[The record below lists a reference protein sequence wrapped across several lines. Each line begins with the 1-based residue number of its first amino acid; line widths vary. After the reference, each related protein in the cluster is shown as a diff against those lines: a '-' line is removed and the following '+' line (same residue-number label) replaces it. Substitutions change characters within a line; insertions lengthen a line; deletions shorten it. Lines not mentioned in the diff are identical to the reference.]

1 MTPQRKRGRPLGSGK
16 AGDDMLLASV
26 ADILLAEPH
35 LKCAA
40 AIKRAVP
47 AFDDTIIRRLR
58 DKFNARREP
67 LLAEADARRTAQR
80 NSERDTHAQQ
90 LPDHQAERSRR
101 LAALSASPRGY
112 AALLSEKLMEVS
124 AAARL
129 KALYESQTLPAL
141 REHYLTPNQLILAQ
155 KHMSKLEIQTAIGLA
170 KRMVALNRATS

>member
-1 MTPQRKRGRPLGSGK
+1 MTHQRKRGRPPGSGK
-16 AGDDMLLASV
+16 AGDDMLLACV

-58 DKFNARREP
+58 DKFNARREQ

-90 LPDHQAERSRR
+90 LPDHQAERLRR

-129 KALYESQTLPAL
+129 KAHYESQTLLAL
-141 REHYLTPNQLILAQ
+141 RQHQSTINQLLLAQ
-155 KHMSKLEIQTAIGLA
+155 KNLSKAEVQAAIGLA
-170 KRMVALNRATS
+170 KRMAALAPPTS